1 MTARRRTNPLLR
13 CFIAGFCL
21 ALLASPAPARAADP
35 LTLRIESGMHSA
47 MINRIAPIGGG
58 GLVTV
63 SNDKTVRLWNPDGS
77 ARAVLRPA
85 IGTGD
90 AGALYALA
98 LAGQHLAVA
107 GQPVPGG
114 AMITLIDIDKLRQL
128 GTINMP
134 SEFGAATTAAFLA
147 DGALLA
153 IGFEHG
159 GLRLLDLAQAKL
171 VGEDRDYGGEVTAIA
186 TDGRGRL
193 AVSAR
198 DGLRLYA
205 TGDASRGLRLNAT
218 GGEAA
223 AGGGTRRP
231 PGLRLERRAALPD
244 KSEPWGLTFSP
255 DGRRLAVGSFAR
267 PTVWILDG
275 ATLAPQTSLPGSRNG
290 RGGLAV
296 VAWSADGRT
305 LYAGGAYADP
315 EGRPLL
321 RSWAPDAPN
330 HARDIPLA
338 GNDTPLAGNDTVT
351 DLAALADGGLA
362 WAAAGP
368 SFGRLDAAGNALFV
382 HEREQG
388 DFRDLYQHGFAV
400 SEDGSRVELTLRPHG
415 APLLAFDVR
424 ARKLAPAAASL
435 AGMTAPRA
443 GAEGLAVSGWRNGAK
458 PTLNGRPLVLEP
470 NEIARSVAIAA
481 DGSAVALGSDFYL
494 RLYRGGNQAWH
505 NVLPAPAWTVGFS
518 GDRRYVVAALGDGT
532 LRWYAAT
539 DGSEV
544 MALFVH
550 SDGRRWILWT
560 PDGYFDHSP
569 DDPRGPGGESLIG
582 YHIDHGTK
590 RLADFVTVDQ
600 MYDRFYRRDVVLARF
615 AAAAGPSPAGEGA
628 VEKAL
633 GRGLPPRLVLDEL
646 CEVPDGRCQKPG
658 NAPITVTTPEV
669 LLKLHL
675 EDRGGGIGDV
685 LMRRDG
691 AVIEGEKKR
700 SVEGAGTVEERH
712 LPLAPGTSRI
722 ELSALTANGAVESGA
737 DERPTVTV
745 NYVPPPLPRRQPE
758 TVVARGAG
766 EAPTARE
773 ALKAAPSDIVLYIL
787 AVGVSKY
794 AIPSFNLD
802 AAANDARGIAD
813 LMEKSAG
820 RIYQKAVATVLTDEE
835 ATIPR
840 IEEGFHALAA
850 KARAQDMVLV
860 FFAGHGEFVDGRYY
874 FAPHEI
880 GVKNRDRV
888 TKHMTDAEWD
898 KLVDVVFREEG
909 IGQDKLV
916 EWIRGIAAAH
926 VVIMLDTCFSGRFAV
941 EDATRRA
948 AQNETF
954 TSTFGHSAGRI
965 VLAGANAEA
974 IDAADASLP
983 VDQRHG
989 LFTHVVLQGLEG
1001 GADFQH
1007 RGDIRVTDLA
1017 VYVKDTVPQE
1027 AAQHRDV
1034 QQPAYYFAGNDFFDL
1049 RALPKAKQ
1057 P

>member
-1 MTARRRTNPLLR
+1 MAERRRANLLLR
-13 CFIAGFCL
+13 WLVACSTF
-21 ALLASPAPARAADP
+21 ALLVAPPPARAADSF
-35 LTLRIESGMHSA
+35 TLRIESGMHSA
-47 MINRIAPIGGG
+47 MINRIAPIAGG

-63 SNDKTVRLWNPDGS
+63 SNDKTVRLWNADGS

-85 IGTGD
+85 IGAGD

-98 LAGQHLAVA
+98 VAGSRLAVA

-114 AMITLIDIDKLRQL
+114 AMITLIDLDKLRQL

-134 SEFGAATTAAFLA
+134 AELGAATAAAFLA

-153 IGFEHG
+153 VGFEHG
-159 GLRLLDLAQAKL
+159 GLRMLDLAQSRLA
-171 VGEDRDYGGEVTAIA
+171 GEDKDYASEVTAIA

-193 AVSAR
+193 AVSAG

-205 TGDASRGLRLNAT
+205 PGV
-218 GGEAA
+218 
-223 AGGGTRRP
+223 
-231 PGLRLERRAALPD
+231 GLRLERRAALPD
-244 KSEPWGLTFSP
+244 NSEPWGLTFSP
-255 DGRRLAVGSFAR
+255 DGGRLVVGSFAR
-267 PTVWILDG
+267 PVVWVLDG
-275 ATLAPQTSLPGSRNG
+275 MTLAAQASLPGSPNG
-290 RGGLAV
+290 RGGLAA
-296 VAWSADGRT
+296 VAWSSDGRT
-305 LYAGGAYADP
+305 IYAGGGYADLN
-315 EGRPLL
+315 GRPLL
-321 RSWAPDAPN
+321 RAFAADAP
-330 HARDIPLA
+330 HRARDI
-338 GNDTPLAGNDTVT
+338 PLAGNDTVT

-368 SFGRLDAAGNALFV
+368 SFGRLDRVGDALFA

-388 DFRDLYQHGFAV
+388 DFRDLYEHGFAV
-400 SEDGSRVELTLRPHG
+400 SEDGSRVDLTLRPSG
-415 APLLAFDVR
+415 TPLLEFDLR
-424 ARKLAPAAASL
+424 ARRLARTAASPNGMTAPAAA
-435 AGMTAPRA
+435 G
-443 GAEGLAVSGWRNGAK
+443 GGLAASGWRNEAR
-458 PTLNGRPLVLEP
+458 PALNRMPIALEP
-470 NEIARSVAIAA
+470 NEIARSVAVAG
-481 DGSAVALGSDFYL
+481 DGSAAALGSDFYL
-494 RLYRGGNQAWH
+494 RLYRDGSQAWR

-550 SDGRRWILWT
+550 SDGRRWIVWT

-569 DDPRGPGGESLIG
+569 DDSRGAGGESLIG

-615 AAAAGPSPAGEGA
+615 TAAGGPSSAGEA
-628 VEKAL
+628 PVEKAL
-633 GRGLPPRLVLDEL
+633 GRGLPPRLTLDEL
-646 CEVPDGRCQKPG
+646 CEVPAGRCQKPSG
-658 NAPITVTTPEV
+658 APLTVTTPEV
-669 LLKLHL
+669 LLKLSL

-691 AVIEGEKKR
+691 AVIEGEKTR
-700 SVEGAGTVEERH
+700 SVASAGTVEERR

-737 DERPTVTV
+737 NERPSVSV
-745 NYVPPPLPRRQPE
+745 NYTPPPAAQAA
-758 TVVARGAG
+758 TTATRGAG
-766 EAPTARE
+766 EPPAAAELPAP
-773 ALKAAPSDIVLYIL
+773 AASDVLLYVL
-787 AVGVSKY
+787 TVGVSKY
-794 AIPSFNLD
+794 ALPFLKPLV
-802 AAANDARGIAD
+802 AANDARGIAEI
-813 LMEKSAG
+813 MQKSAG
-820 RIYQKAVATVLTDEE
+820 HIYQRAQATVLTDED
-835 ATIPR
+835 ATNSR
-840 IEEGFHALAA
+840 IEESFRAIAT
-850 KARAQDMVLV
+850 KARAQDMVLI
-860 FFAGHGEFVDGRYY
+860 FFAGHGESVDGRYY

-880 GVKNRDRV
+880 GMKNPEPLIKGWTD
-888 TKHMTDAEWD
+888 KNMTDAEWD
-898 KLVDVVFREEG
+898 KLVNVTFREQG

-941 EDATRRA
+941 EDATSRG

-974 IDAADASLP
+974 IDAADVSLP
-983 VDQRHG
+983 MDKRHG
-989 LFTHVVLQGLEG
+989 LFTHVILQGLDG

-1007 RGDIRVTDLA
+1007 RGEIRVTDLA
-1017 VYVKDTVPQE
+1017 VYVKDAVPQE
-1027 AAQHRDV
+1027 AAKLSDV

-1049 RALPKAKQ
+1049 RDLPKTN
-1057 P
+1057 

>member
-1 MTARRRTNPLLR
+1 MRRRIGPAAACRTFAWSL
-13 CFIAGFCL
+13 L
-21 ALLASPAPARAADP
+21 ALFVAATPVQAGDP
-35 LTLRIESGMHSA
+35 LYLRIESGMHSA
-47 MINRIAPIGGG
+47 MINRIAPVGDD

-63 SNDKTVRLWNPDGS
+63 SNDKTVRLWNADGT

-98 LAGQHLAVA
+98 VAGSRLAVA

-114 AMITLIDIDKLRQL
+114 AMITLIDSDKRRQL

-134 SEFGAATTAAFLA
+134 SSLGAATSAAFLA
-147 DGALLA
+147 DGTLLA
-153 IGFEHG
+153 VGFEHG
-159 GLRLLDLAQAKL
+159 GIRLLDLARAKL
-171 VGEDRDYGGEVTAIA
+171 AGEDGDYGGEVTAIA
-186 TDGRGRL
+186 ADGRGRL
-193 AVSAR
+193 AVSAG
-198 DGLRLYA
+198 DGIRLYA
-205 TGDASRGLRLNAT
+205 TG
-218 GGEAA
+218 GEV
-223 AGGGTRRP
+223 
-231 PGLRLERRAALPD
+231 PGLRLEHRAALPD
-244 KSEPWGLTFSP
+244 RSEPWGLAFSP
-255 DGRRLAVGSFAR
+255 DGKRLAVGSFER
-267 PTVWILDG
+267 PTVWLLDG
-275 ATLAPQTSLPGSRNG
+275 ATLAPLASLPGSHTG

-305 LYAGGAYADP
+305 LYAGGGYADP

-321 RSWAPDAPN
+321 RAWAAAAPTR
-330 HARDIPLA
+330 ARDIR
-338 GNDTPLAGNDTVT
+338 LAGNDTVT

-368 SFGRLDAAGNALFV
+368 SFGRLDAGGNARFV

-388 DFRDLYQHGFAV
+388 DFRDLYAHGFAV
-400 SEDGSRVELTLRPHG
+400 SADGSRVDFTLRPRG
-415 APLLAFDVR
+415 APPLEFDLR
-424 ARKLAPAAASL
+424 ARKLAPIAAS
-435 AGMTAPRA
+435 APAMTAPATEA
-443 GAEGLAVSGWRNGAK
+443 GGLAVSNWRNEAT
-458 PTLNGRPLVLEP
+458 PTLNGQPVGLEP
-470 NEIARSVAIAA
+470 NELARSVAVAE

-494 RLYRGGNQAWH
+494 RLYHRGGSQAWR

-550 SDGRRWILWT
+550 SDGRRWIVWT

-569 DDPRGPGGESLIG
+569 HDERGPGGESLIG
-582 YHIDHGTK
+582 YHVDHGTK
-590 RLADFVTVDQ
+590 GLADFVTVEQ

-615 AAAAGPSPAGEGA
+615 AAAAGPAPAGETA
-628 VEKAL
+628 VEQAL
-633 GRGLPPRLVLDEL
+633 GSGLPPHLTLTEL
-646 CEVPDGRCQKPG
+646 CEVPAGRCQKPG
-658 NAPITVTTPEV
+658 GEPLTVTTPEV
-669 LLKLHL
+669 LLKLSL
-675 EDRGGGIGDV
+675 EDRGGGLGDV

-691 AVIEGEKKR
+691 AVIEGEKTR
-700 SVEGAGTVEERH
+700 SVTGATTVEERR

-722 ELSALTANGAVESGA
+722 ELSALTANGAVESAA
-737 DERPTVTV
+737 DERPSVTV
-745 NYVPPPLPRRQPE
+745 NYTPPPPPQPAA
-758 TVVARGAG
+758 VATRGAG
-766 EAPTARE
+766 EVPAAAE
-773 ALKAAPSDIVLYIL
+773 AVKPAPSDVVLYIL

-794 AIPSFNLD
+794 AIPTFDLG
-802 AAANDARGIAD
+802 AAANDARGIAE

-820 RIYQKAVATVLTDEE
+820 TIYQKVAATVLTDEE
-835 ATIPR
+835 ATIPH
-840 IEEGFHALAA
+840 IADGFRDVAA

-860 FFAGHGEFVDGRYY
+860 FFAGHGESVDGRYY
-874 FAPHEI
+874 FAPHELGI
-880 GVKNRDRV
+880 KNRERLD
-888 TKHMTDAEWD
+888 KDMTDAEWD
-898 KLVDVVFREEG
+898 KLVKVIFREEG

-916 EWIRGIAAAH
+916 EWLRGIAAAH
-926 VVIMLDTCFSGRFAV
+926 VVVMLDTCFSGRFAV
-941 EDATRRA
+941 EDATSRA

-974 IDAADASLP
+974 IDAADAGLP
-983 VDQRHG
+983 AEKQHG